1 MDMITISK
9 NPNVMDAIRDG
20 VEKGIASI
28 CAAVEGQAV
37 SLAPVDTALL
47 KNSITWKTSK
57 SSGGGDWT
65 GMPNPNAL
73 EGYVGTPV
81 EYAVYQEFGTRR
93 MRPQPYLRPA
103 IAIKAQGQ
111 RGADVMVKRI
121 QEVARG
127 KLIPGAMTD
136 RETFGTGGVK

>member
-1 MDMITISK
+1 
-9 NPNVMDAIRDG
+9 
-20 VEKGIASI
+20 
-28 CAAVEGQAV
+28 
-37 SLAPVDTALL
+37 
-47 KNSITWKTSK
+47 
-57 SSGGGDWT
+57 
-65 GMPNPNAL
+65 
-73 EGYVGTPV
+73 
-81 EYAVYQEFGTRR
+81 